1 MQTEMPCIGLG
12 RQISNQKCLSEI
24 AHHLPDDFITM
35 NLFKIKGMLGVAHAM
50 TAAPISNSLLTDKKM
65 ATSNSTRTEG
75 KLA

>member
-50 TAAPISNSLLTDKKM
+50 TAHQQLTLDGQEDGDK
-65 ATSNSTRTEG
+65 
-75 KLA
+75 